1 MQCEWESYCF
11 NQLVQSGV
19 KLFGNVNQPDS
30 SPHEVQQ
37 THHNAQTLT
46 CKIKEGWG
54 GGGLIFNKT
63 LILVYNNILFLED

>member
-1 MQCEWESYCF
+1 MFLCLKADMQREWESCWF

-19 KLFGNVNQPDS
+19 KLFENVNEPDS

-46 CKIKEGWG
+46 CEIQEGWVW
-54 GGGLIFNKT
+54 INFQ
-63 LILVYNNILFLED
+63 